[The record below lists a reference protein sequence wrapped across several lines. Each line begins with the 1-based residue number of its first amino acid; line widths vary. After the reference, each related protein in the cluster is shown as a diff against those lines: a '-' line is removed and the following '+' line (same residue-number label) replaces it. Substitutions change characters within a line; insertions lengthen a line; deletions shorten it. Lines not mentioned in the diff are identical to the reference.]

1 MSVSDAIQNHYK
13 SFTLCSYLVRRKE
26 FHTISDLPSKLN
38 QLLRRQ
44 SCLWL
49 NIRVLKVIVLEAP
62 TLPQKPQQITV
73 WNVFN

>member
-13 SFTLCSYLVRRKE
+13 SFTLCPYLVRRKE

-49 NIRVLKVIVLEAP
+49 NIRVLIVIVLEAP